1 MDAATKKSLRKEA
14 KSLSALVRIGKNG
27 ITKSIIEEINKQLK
41 KNKLIKVRFL
51 KSALEDHDKKEIIP
65 DLIKKTHSI
74 HVGTVGFVVTL
85 AYEKP

>member
-41 KNKLIKVRFL
+41 KNKRQ
-51 KSALEDHDKKEIIP
+51 
-65 DLIKKTHSI
+65 
-74 HVGTVGFVVTL
+74 
-85 AYEKP
+85 KP